1 MQMFTRLVIGPL
13 VAIGGAFPAAG
24 LVALIYGFP
33 IPFRGKEQGVEAV
46 GFAMAAVLFYGVLGG
61 FVVLAVL
68 GLLAAG
74 IADAVGRGN
83 PARTILLT
91 VVFALSA
98 SLLCAV
104 SLAVLD
110 LFIGPW

>member
-1 MQMFTRLVIGPL
+1 MRTFMRLLIGPL
-13 VAIGGAFPAAG
+13 TAILGAFPAAG
-24 LVALIYGFP
+24 LVAFIYGFP
-33 IPFRGKEQGVEAV
+33 IPFREKMQGDEAI
-46 GFAMAAVLFYGVLGG
+46 GFAMGAVLFYGVLGG

-74 IADAVGRGN
+74 IAEAVGRGN
-83 PARTILLT
+83 PERTILLT
-91 VVFALSA
+91 IVFALSA

-104 SLAVLD
+104 AIAVLD